1 MPTFRNDVKLGTKV
15 PLIKTDDLDDRCV
28 TEEKLADGCVS
39 ADKIA
44 QDAITAD
51 KIAVGSIGTEKLADG
66 AVTADKIAQ
75 DAVAADKIA
84 QDAVT
89 AEKIAVGSIGTEK
102 LADGCVTVEKLD
114 GNITSDIK
122 NDVAEKT
129 YEKMK
134 EKFLPLTGGTI
145 EGEERTTGKTI
156 VTLGSQPQTIL
167 KGGSIVVK
175 KSYLRKPNLGTTYPP
190 GTSMLNIED
199 TVSISEKS
207 IIGLQSETATSGWDK
222 SNLKFQIDK
231 DGVQAN
237 GFKTISQN
245 IQGLLA
251 NDGSIATAISV
262 GDIDEMF
269 NR

>member
-66 AVTADKIAQ
+66 
-75 DAVAADKIA
+75 
-84 QDAVT
+84 
-89 AEKIAVGSIGTEK
+89 
-102 LADGCVTVEKLD
+102 CVTVEKLD

-145 EGEERTTGKTI
+145 EGEDETTGKAI
-156 VTLGSQPQTIL
+156 VAIGYPFQTIL
-167 KGGSIVVK
+167 KGGNIVVK
-175 KSYLRKPNLGTTYPP
+175 KVSRRRPNLGTTYPP
-190 GTSMLNIED
+190 GTSILNIED
-199 TVSISEKS
+199 IVSISEKS
-207 IIGLQSETATSGWDK
+207 IIGFQSETATSGWDK
-222 SNLKFQIDK
+222 SNLKFQIDE
-231 DGVQAN
+231 DGVQAS
-237 GFKTISQN
+237 GFKTTSQN

-251 NDGSIATAISV
+251 NDGSIATAISE

-269 NR
+269 NG

>member
-66 AVTADKIAQ
+66 
-75 DAVAADKIA
+75 
-84 QDAVT
+84 
-89 AEKIAVGSIGTEK
+89 
-102 LADGCVTVEKLD
+102 CVTEEKLD
-114 GNITSDIK
+114 GNIMSYMK
-122 NDVAEKT
+122 EDVAEST

-134 EKFLPLTGGTI
+134 DKFLPLTGGTI
-145 EGEERTTGKTI
+145 EGKEETTGKTI

-175 KSYLRKPNLGTTYPP
+175 KAYLRKPLLGITYPP

-207 IIGLQSETATSGWDK
+207 IIGFQSETATSGYNK
-222 SNLKFQIDK
+222 SNLKFQIDE
-231 DGVQAN
+231 DGVQAS
-237 GFKTISQN
+237 GFKTTSQN

-251 NDGSIATAISV
+251 NDGSIATAISE

-269 NR
+269 NK

>member
-66 AVTADKIAQ
+66 CVTEEKLADGAVTAD
-75 DAVAADKIA
+75 
-84 QDAVT
+84 
-89 AEKIAVGSIGTEK
+89 KIAVGSIGTEK

-145 EGEERTTGKTI
+145 EGEDETTGKAI
-156 VTLGSQPQTIL
+156 VAIGYPFQTIL
-167 KGGSIVVK
+167 KGGNIVVK
-175 KSYLRKPNLGTTYPP
+175 KVSRRRPNLGTTYPP
-190 GTSMLNIED
+190 GTSILNIED
-199 TVSISEKS
+199 IVSISEKS
-207 IIGLQSETATSGWDK
+207 IIGFQSETATSGWDK

-231 DGVQAN
+231 DGIQAN

>member
-1 MPTFRNDVKLGTKV
+1 MSKGNYFSEAAMKDNPKKKLKLEIRDGS
-15 PLIKTDDLDDRCV
+15 V
-28 TEEKLADGCVS
+28 TEK
-39 ADKIA
+39 KI
-44 QDAITAD
+44 
-51 KIAVGSIGTEKLADG
+51 ADG
-66 AVTADKIAQ
+66 AVTTDKIENG
-75 DAVAADKIA
+75 
-84 QDAVT
+84 AVT
-89 AEKIAVGSIGTEK
+89 YEK
-102 LADGCVTVEKLD
+102 LSEG
-114 GNITSDIK
+114 ITSDIK
-122 NDVAEKT
+122 NDVAEST

-134 EKFLPLTGGTI
+134 EEFLPLTGGTI
-145 EGEERTTGKTI
+145 EGKDETTGKTI

-167 KGGSIVVK
+167 KGGSIVVR

-251 NDGSIATAISV
+251 NDGSIATAISE

-269 NR
+269 NK

>member
-66 AVTADKIAQ
+66 AVT
-75 DAVAADKIA
+75 ADKIA

-245 IQGLLA
+245 RQGLLA

>member
-1 MPTFRNDVKLGTKV
+1 
-15 PLIKTDDLDDRCV
+15 V

-66 AVTADKIAQ
+66 CVTVEKLADGAVTAD
-75 DAVAADKIA
+75 
-84 QDAVT
+84 
-89 AEKIAVGSIGTEK
+89 KIAVGSIGTEK

>member
-1 MPTFRNDVKLGTKV
+1 MNKGNYFSEAAMKDIPKKKLKLEIRDGS
-15 PLIKTDDLDDRCV
+15 V
-28 TEEKLADGCVS
+28 TEKKIANNAVTT
-39 ADKIA
+39 DKI
-44 QDAITAD
+44 
-51 KIAVGSIGTEKLADG
+51 KNG
-66 AVTADKIAQ
+66 AVTY
-75 DAVAADKIA
+75 
-84 QDAVT
+84 
-89 AEKIAVGSIGTEK
+89 EK
-102 LADGCVTVEKLD
+102 LSEG
-114 GNITSDIK
+114 ITSDIK
-122 NDVAEKT
+122 NDVVEST

-145 EGEERTTGKTI
+145 EGEKETKGKTI
-156 VTLGSQPQTIL
+156 VILGSKPQTIL

-207 IIGLQSETATSGWDK
+207 IISLQSETATSGWDK

-251 NDGSIATAISV
+251 NDGSIATAISE

-269 NR
+269 NK

>member
-1 MPTFRNDVKLGTKV
+1 MSKGNYFSEAAMKDIPKNKLKLG
-15 PLIKTDDLDDRCV
+15 IRDGSV
-28 TEEKLADGCVS
+28 TERKIANNAVTT
-39 ADKIA
+39 DKI
-44 QDAITAD
+44 
-51 KIAVGSIGTEKLADG
+51 ENG
-66 AVTADKIAQ
+66 AVTY
-75 DAVAADKIA
+75 
-84 QDAVT
+84 
-89 AEKIAVGSIGTEK
+89 EK
-102 LADGCVTVEKLD
+102 LSD
-114 GNITSDIK
+114 NIMSDMK

>member
-1 MPTFRNDVKLGTKV
+1 
-15 PLIKTDDLDDRCV
+15 V

-66 AVTADKIAQ
+66 
-75 DAVAADKIA
+75 
-84 QDAVT
+84 
-89 AEKIAVGSIGTEK
+89 
-102 LADGCVTVEKLD
+102 CVTVEKLD
-114 GNITSDIK
+114 GNIMSYMK
-122 NDVAEKT
+122 EDVAEST

-134 EKFLPLTGGTI
+134 DKFLPLTGGII
-145 EGEERTTGKTI
+145 EGKDETTGKTI
-156 VTLGSQPQTIL
+156 VTIGPQPQTIL

-175 KSYLRKPNLGTTYPP
+175 KGYLRKPNLGTTYPP

-207 IIGLQSETATSGWDK
+207 IIGFQSETATSGYNK
-222 SNLKFQIDK
+222 SNLKFQIDE
-231 DGVQAN
+231 DGVQAS
-237 GFKTISQN
+237 GFKTTSQN

-251 NDGSIATAISV
+251 NDGSIATAISE

-269 NR
+269 NK

>member
-66 AVTADKIAQ
+66 AVT
-75 DAVAADKIA
+75 ADKIA

-269 NR
+269 NK

>member
-66 AVTADKIAQ
+66 
-75 DAVAADKIA
+75 
-84 QDAVT
+84 
-89 AEKIAVGSIGTEK
+89 
-102 LADGCVTVEKLD
+102 CVTVEKLD
-114 GNITSDIK
+114 GNIMSYMK
-122 NDVAEKT
+122 EDVAEST

-134 EKFLPLTGGTI
+134 DKFLPLTGGTI
-145 EGEERTTGKTI
+145 EGKEETTGKTI

-167 KGGSIVVK
+167 KGGNIVVK
-175 KSYLRKPNLGTTYPP
+175 KAYLRKPLLGTTYPP

>member
-66 AVTADKIAQ
+66 
-75 DAVAADKIA
+75 
-84 QDAVT
+84 
-89 AEKIAVGSIGTEK
+89 
-102 LADGCVTVEKLD
+102 CVTEEKLD
-114 GNITSDIK
+114 GNIMSYMK
-122 NDVAEKT
+122 EDVAEST

-134 EKFLPLTGGTI
+134 DKFLPLTGGTI
-145 EGEERTTGKTI
+145 EGKEETTGKTI

-167 KGGSIVVK
+167 KGGNIVVK
-175 KSYLRKPNLGTTYPP
+175 KAYLRKPLLGTTYPP

-207 IIGLQSETATSGWDK
+207 IIGFQSETATSGWDK

-251 NDGSIATAISV
+251 NDGSIATAISE

-269 NR
+269 N

>member
-1 MPTFRNDVKLGTKV
+1 MSKGNYFSEAAMKDIPKNKLKLG
-15 PLIKTDDLDDRCV
+15 IRDGSV
-28 TEEKLADGCVS
+28 TERKIANNAVTT
-39 ADKIA
+39 DKI
-44 QDAITAD
+44 
-51 KIAVGSIGTEKLADG
+51 ENG
-66 AVTADKIAQ
+66 AVTY
-75 DAVAADKIA
+75 
-84 QDAVT
+84 
-89 AEKIAVGSIGTEK
+89 EK
-102 LADGCVTVEKLD
+102 LSD
-114 GNITSDIK
+114 NIMSDMK

-207 IIGLQSETATSGWDK
+207 IIGLQSETATSDWDK

>member
-15 PLIKTDDLDDRCV
+15 PMIKTDDLDDRCV
-28 TEEKLADGCVS
+28 TEKKLAEGCVS
-39 ADKIA
+39 TDKI
-44 QDAITAD
+44 
-51 KIAVGSIGTEKLADG
+51 S
-66 AVTADKIAQ
+66 
-75 DAVAADKIA
+75 

-102 LADGCVTVEKLD
+102 LAEGCVTKEKIADGAVTVEKLS
-114 GNITSDIK
+114 GNIMSDMK
-122 NDVAEKT
+122 NDVAEET

-145 EGEERTTGKTI
+145 EGEKETKGKTI
-156 VTLGSQPQTIL
+156 VILGSRPQTIL

-251 NDGSIATAISV
+251 NDGSIATAISES
-262 GDIDEMF
+262 DIDEMF

>member
-1 MPTFRNDVKLGTKV
+1 MNKGNYFSEAAMKDIPKKKLKLEIRDGS
-15 PLIKTDDLDDRCV
+15 V
-28 TEEKLADGCVS
+28 TEKKIANNAVTT
-39 ADKIA
+39 DKI
-44 QDAITAD
+44 
-51 KIAVGSIGTEKLADG
+51 KNG
-66 AVTADKIAQ
+66 AVTY
-75 DAVAADKIA
+75 
-84 QDAVT
+84 
-89 AEKIAVGSIGTEK
+89 EK
-102 LADGCVTVEKLD
+102 LSEG
-114 GNITSDIK
+114 ITSDIK
-122 NDVAEKT
+122 NDVVEST

-145 EGEERTTGKTI
+145 EGKEETTGKTI

-167 KGGSIVVK
+167 KGGNIVVK
-175 KSYLRKPNLGTTYPP
+175 KVSRRRPNLGTTYPP

-231 DGVQAN
+231 DGIQAN

-251 NDGSIATAISV
+251 NDGSIATAISED
-262 GDIDEMF
+262 DIDEMF
-269 NR
+269 NK

>member
-66 AVTADKIAQ
+66 
-75 DAVAADKIA
+75 
-84 QDAVT
+84 
-89 AEKIAVGSIGTEK
+89 
-102 LADGCVTVEKLD
+102 CVTVEKLD

-145 EGEERTTGKTI
+145 EGEKETTGKTI

-175 KSYLRKPNLGTTYPP
+175 KSYLRKPLLGITYPP

-207 IIGLQSETATSGWDK
+207 IIGFQSETATSGWNK
-222 SNLKFQIDK
+222 SNLNFQIDE
-231 DGVQAN
+231 DGVQAS
-237 GFKTISQN
+237 GFKTTYQN

-251 NDGSIATAISV
+251 NNGSIATAISES
-262 GDIDEMF
+262 DIDEMF
-269 NR
+269 NK

>member
-1 MPTFRNDVKLGTKV
+1 MNKGNYFSEAAMKDIPKKKLKLEIRDGS
-15 PLIKTDDLDDRCV
+15 V
-28 TEEKLADGCVS
+28 TEKKIANNAVTT
-39 ADKIA
+39 DKI
-44 QDAITAD
+44 
-51 KIAVGSIGTEKLADG
+51 ENG
-66 AVTADKIAQ
+66 AVTY
-75 DAVAADKIA
+75 
-84 QDAVT
+84 
-89 AEKIAVGSIGTEK
+89 EK
-102 LADGCVTVEKLD
+102 LSEG
-114 GNITSDIK
+114 ITSDIK

-251 NDGSIATAISV
+251 NDGSIATAISE

-269 NR
+269 NK

>member
-15 PLIKTDDLDDRCV
+15 PLIKTDDMDDRCV

-51 KIAVGSIGTEKLADG
+51 
-66 AVTADKIAQ
+66 
-75 DAVAADKIA
+75 
-84 QDAVT
+84 
-89 AEKIAVGSIGTEK
+89 KIAVGSIGTEK

-145 EGEERTTGKTI
+145 EGEDETTGKAI
-156 VTLGSQPQTIL
+156 VAIGYPFQTIL
-167 KGGSIVVK
+167 KGGNIVVK
-175 KSYLRKPNLGTTYPP
+175 KVSRRRPNLGTTYPP
-190 GTSMLNIED
+190 GTSILNIED
-199 TVSISEKS
+199 IVSISEKS
-207 IIGLQSETATSGWDK
+207 IIGFQSETATSGWDK
-222 SNLKFQIDK
+222 SNLKFQIDE
-231 DGVQAN
+231 DGVQAS
-237 GFKTISQN
+237 GFKTTSQN

-251 NDGSIATAISV
+251 NDGSIATAISE
-262 GDIDEMF
+262 GEIDAMF
-269 NR
+269 N

>member
-66 AVTADKIAQ
+66 
-75 DAVAADKIA
+75 
-84 QDAVT
+84 
-89 AEKIAVGSIGTEK
+89 
-102 LADGCVTVEKLD
+102 CVTEEKLD
-114 GNITSDIK
+114 GNIMSYMK
-122 NDVAEKT
+122 EDVAEST

-134 EKFLPLTGGTI
+134 DKFLPLTGGTI
-145 EGEERTTGKTI
+145 EGKEETTGKTI

-167 KGGSIVVK
+167 KGGNIVVK
-175 KSYLRKPNLGTTYPP
+175 KAYLRKPLLGTTYPP

-251 NDGSIATAISV
+251 NDGSIATAISE
-262 GDIDEMF
+262 GDIDKMF

>member
-1 MPTFRNDVKLGTKV
+1 MNKGNYFSEAAMKDIPKKKLKLEIRDGS
-15 PLIKTDDLDDRCV
+15 V
-28 TEEKLADGCVS
+28 TEKKIANNAVTT
-39 ADKIA
+39 DKI
-44 QDAITAD
+44 
-51 KIAVGSIGTEKLADG
+51 KDG
-66 AVTADKIAQ
+66 AVTY
-75 DAVAADKIA
+75 
-84 QDAVT
+84 
-89 AEKIAVGSIGTEK
+89 EK
-102 LADGCVTVEKLD
+102 LSEG
-114 GNITSDIK
+114 ITSDIK

-262 GDIDEMF
+262 SDIDEMF

>member
-75 DAVAADKIA
+75 DAV
-84 QDAVT
+84 T

-134 EKFLPLTGGTI
+134 EEFLPLTGGTI

>member
-66 AVTADKIAQ
+66 
-75 DAVAADKIA
+75 
-84 QDAVT
+84 
-89 AEKIAVGSIGTEK
+89 
-102 LADGCVTVEKLD
+102 CVTVEKLD
-114 GNITSDIK
+114 GNIMSYMK
-122 NDVAEKT
+122 EDVAEST

-134 EKFLPLTGGTI
+134 DKFLPLTGGII
-145 EGEERTTGKTI
+145 EGKDETTGKTI
-156 VTLGSQPQTIL
+156 VTIGPQPQTIL

-175 KSYLRKPNLGTTYPP
+175 KGYLRKPLLGITYPP
-190 GTSMLNIED
+190 GTFMLNIED

-207 IIGLQSETATSGWDK
+207 IIGFQSETATSGYNK
-222 SNLKFQIDK
+222 SNLKFQIDE
-231 DGVQAN
+231 DGVQAS
-237 GFKTISQN
+237 GFKTTSQN

>member
-1 MPTFRNDVKLGTKV
+1 MNKGNYFSEAAMKDIPKKKLKLEIRDGS
-15 PLIKTDDLDDRCV
+15 V
-28 TEEKLADGCVS
+28 TEKKIANNAVTT
-39 ADKIA
+39 DKI
-44 QDAITAD
+44 
-51 KIAVGSIGTEKLADG
+51 KNG
-66 AVTADKIAQ
+66 AVTY
-75 DAVAADKIA
+75 
-84 QDAVT
+84 
-89 AEKIAVGSIGTEK
+89 EK
-102 LADGCVTVEKLD
+102 LSEG
-114 GNITSDIK
+114 ITSDIK
-122 NDVAEKT
+122 NDVVEST

-145 EGEERTTGKTI
+145 EGKEETTGKTI

-167 KGGSIVVK
+167 KGGNIVVK
-175 KSYLRKPNLGTTYPP
+175 KVSRRRPNLGTTYPP

-231 DGVQAN
+231 DGIQAN

-251 NDGSIATAISV
+251 NDGSIATAISE

-269 NR
+269 NG